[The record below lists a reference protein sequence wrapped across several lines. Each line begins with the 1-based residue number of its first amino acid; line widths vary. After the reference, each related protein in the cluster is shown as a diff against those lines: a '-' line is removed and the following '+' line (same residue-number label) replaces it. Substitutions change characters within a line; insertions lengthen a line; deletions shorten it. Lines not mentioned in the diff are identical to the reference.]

1 MNTMIKAIFYA
12 LFIYGIVIEEQSID
26 TVLMSVDLSNMIIL
40 KFFGLRKSPPLL

>member
-26 TVLMSVDLSNMIIL
+26 TVLMSVDLSEHDYIKIFWL
-40 KFFGLRKSPPLL
+40 A